1 MTTDKKAQS
10 NRRNAQHSTGPKT
23 EAGKE
28 ACAGNAITHGLS
40 AKKYLL
46 RGEDPAELTA
56 IYDALCVTYEPKD
69 AVMRDLVMKMA
80 MCYFRANRAFIA
92 EAEHSPLAD
101 MLLGDHDAR
110 IKNLA
115 TYQAGIRKDLQVYE
129 RILAEYKKAWD
140 ARRKVEEKDKAEAD
154 RKKMP
159 ASPLSPESRPETGE
173 SDETDEPEPTPPKPK
188 GPSTKKKKPVNSDT
202 RDRVAPPVSTPTAA
216 AAATANGSRN
226 PVDPPA
232 ATGGSPGET
241 YSTKTS
247 SVAASPRPT
256 SAAGANPKSKPM
268 PASSSE
274 APITPPALPSGAGGS
289 ARPAAA
295 TSSVTAP
302 PATSSATR
310 EAPIVKAMPASG
322 REASI
327 SPPAV
332 PSGSRSETVSTVTA
346 PLLSPPPATASPEQN
361 PKTNPIS
368 TAGCSGADH
377 TANAGKIA
385 TPPLEASRPPATATA
400 GPMKETRTTVPIA
413 KAPGAAAVRMPE
425 AATVSMSAAPAPPSP
440 PVFTPDQMRK
450 PPQTNFDIN
459 NWGNPAPRSVIR
471 R

>member
-1 MTTDKKAQS
+1 VATQKQIEA
-10 NRRNAQHSTGPKT
+10 NRANAKLSTGPRT
-23 EAGKE
+23 PAGKE
-28 ACAGNAITHGLS
+28 ASAGNAVSHGMT
-40 AKKYLL
+40 AEKYLTMTESAEEFEAAFAA
-46 RGEDPAELTA
+46 RRRFYPEGDPIIDSLVRKITLAHFRIDRA
-56 IYDALCVTYEPKD
+56 YE
-69 AVMRDLVMKMA
+69 
-80 MCYFRANRAFIA
+80 A
-92 EAEHSPLAD
+92 EAEMLNNNNDSLAD
-101 MLLGDHDAR
+101 VLVRHDQPVKKLNGYESSNCRTLKLLEEELERYVSML
-110 IKNLA
+110 N
-115 TYQAGIRKDLQVYE
+115 
-129 RILAEYKKAWD
+129 
-140 ARRKVEEKDKAEAD
+140 
-154 RKKMP
+154 
-159 ASPLSPESRPETGE
+159 ETGE
-173 SDETDEPEPTPPKPK
+173 TDETDGDPDPPSPTPK
-188 GPSTKKKKPVNSDT
+188 GPSTKKKKPVKPDT
-202 RDRVAPPVSTPTAA
+202 RDRVAPPVSMPTAA

-274 APITPPALPSGAGGS
+274 ASISPPRVPSGAGGN

-302 PATSSATR
+302 PATTSTTR

-332 PSGSRSETVSTVTA
+332 PCGSRSESVSTVTA
-346 PLLSPPPATASPEQN
+346 PLLSPPPATAPPGQN
-361 PKTNPIS
+361 SKTNPIS
-368 TAGCSGADH
+368 TAGCNGADH
-377 TANAGKIA
+377 TTSVRKIA
-385 TPPLEASRPPATATA
+385 MPPLEASRPPATATG
-400 GPMKETRTTVPIA
+400 GPMKETRTAVPIA